1 MDTRWEKIEDL
12 LKFEGIECKG
22 FGVLPKFVMRDVDLG
37 IGAKGLYAYYCSLAG
52 SEIVAFPRRETILRQ
67 LKINKET
74 FYRYQ
79 EELIREGYI
88 SVQQIREKSQLFGA
102 NVYTL
107 VQNPKKLQMTR
118 IEQEVKEGYDFA
130 YYAGLKS
137 HGYGIIPRIVMQD
150 PRLDIKAKAIYAYYV
165 VYTGAGRMSYLR
177 RELIL
182 QHLGISKNTYGKY
195 MQQLVILDYMAIQ
208 QRTDQ
213 RGRFASNTYIL
224 RNNPGLQ
231 VRSETEIEDM
241 DKSLIPCPK
250 KPDTDKS
257 PVPCPKKPDTDKSP
271 VPCPK
276 KPDTDK
282 SPAPCP
288 KKPDTDKSPVPC
300 PKKPDT
306 DKSPAPCPKKPDTDK
321 SSVPCPKNPD
331 PKKPDNNS
339 INNTSLYNINRS
351 INHIG
356 VEVNRWKSG
365 EIKSFLIPQ
374 DVLLSEY
381 EMEYF
386 VNELF
391 GCRTYTNPM
400 VQGAYEMFKEALIE
414 LGTSPSERVL
424 KGNRITY
431 AKVIRCLNRLLKNRT
446 YLSAYRACE
455 SLLDYAIR
463 DFTTALT
470 LREIT
475 DPYKYCMA
483 CIWNAL
489 VTSEVRFCAETIE
502 YDYPIEV

>member
-1 MDTRWEKIEDL
+1 MCI
-12 LKFEGIECKG
+12 
-22 FGVLPKFVMRDVDLG
+22 RD
-37 IGAKGLYAYYCSLAG
+37 S
-52 SEIVAFPRRETILRQ
+52 
-67 LKINKET
+67 
-74 FYRYQ
+74 
-79 EELIREGYI
+79 
-88 SVQQIREKSQLFGA
+88 
-102 NVYTL
+102 
-107 VQNPKKLQMTR
+107 
-118 IEQEVKEGYDFA
+118 
-130 YYAGLKS
+130 
-137 HGYGIIPRIVMQD
+137 
-150 PRLDIKAKAIYAYYV
+150 
-165 VYTGAGRMSYLR
+165 
-177 RELIL
+177 
-182 QHLGISKNTYGKY
+182 
-195 MQQLVILDYMAIQ
+195 
-208 QRTDQ
+208 
-213 RGRFASNTYIL
+213 
-224 RNNPGLQ
+224 
-231 VRSETEIEDM
+231 
-241 DKSLIPCPK
+241 
-250 KPDTDKS
+250 
-257 PVPCPKKPDTDKSP
+257 
-271 VPCPK
+271 
-276 KPDTDK
+276 
-282 SPAPCP
+282 
-288 KKPDTDKSPVPC
+288 
-300 PKKPDT
+300 
-306 DKSPAPCPKKPDTDK
+306 K

>member
-1 MDTRWEKIEDL
+1 MDTRREKIEDL

-257 PVPCPKKPDTDKSP
+257 PVPCPK
-271 VPCPK
+271 
-276 KPDTDK
+276 
-282 SPAPCP
+282 
-288 KKPDTDKSPVPC
+288 
-300 PKKPDT
+300 
-306 DKSPAPCPKKPDTDK
+306 
-321 SSVPCPKNPD
+321 NPD

-386 VNELF
+386 MNELF

>member
-1 MDTRWEKIEDL
+1 MDTRREKIEDL

-118 IEQEVKEGYDFA
+118 IDQEVKEGYDFA

-231 VRSETEIEDM
+231 VRSETEIKDM
-241 DKSLIPCPK
+241 DKSLI
-250 KPDTDKS
+250 
-257 PVPCPKKPDTDKSP
+257 
-271 VPCPK
+271 
-276 KPDTDK
+276 
-282 SPAPCP
+282 
-288 KKPDTDKSPVPC
+288 
-300 PKKPDT
+300 
-306 DKSPAPCPKKPDTDK
+306 PCPKKPDTDK

-400 VQGAYEMFKEALIE
+400 EQGAYEMFKEALIE

>member
-1 MDTRWEKIEDL
+1 MDTRREKIEDL

-107 VQNPKKLQMTR
+107 VQNPKKLQMGPR

-231 VRSETEIEDM
+231 VRSETEVEDM

-257 PVPCPKKPDTDKSP
+257 PVPCQKKPDTDKSP
-271 VPCPK
+271 V
-276 KPDTDK
+276 
-282 SPAPCP
+282 
-288 KKPDTDKSPVPC
+288 
-300 PKKPDT
+300 
-306 DKSPAPCPKKPDTDK
+306 PCPKKPDTDK

-331 PKKPDNNS
+331 PKKPDNNN

-400 VQGAYEMFKEALIE
+400 EQGAYEMFKEALIE

>member
-1 MDTRWEKIEDL
+1 MDTRREKIEDL

-118 IEQEVKEGYDFA
+118 IDQEVKEGYDFA

-231 VRSETEIEDM
+231 VRSETEIKDM

-250 KPDTDKS
+250 KPDTDN
-257 PVPCPKKPDTDKSP
+257 
-271 VPCPK
+271 
-276 KPDTDK
+276 
-282 SPAPCP
+282 
-288 KKPDTDKSPVPC
+288 SPVPC

-400 VQGAYEMFKEALIE
+400 EQGAYEMFKEALIE

>member
-1 MDTRWEKIEDL
+1 MDTRREKIEDL

-271 VPCPK
+271 
-276 KPDTDK
+276 
-282 SPAPCP
+282 
-288 KKPDTDKSPVPC
+288 
-300 PKKPDT
+300 
-306 DKSPAPCPKKPDTDK
+306 APCPKKPDTDK

>member
-1 MDTRWEKIEDL
+1 MDTRREKIEDL

-137 HGYGIIPRIVMQD
+137 HGYCIIPRIVMQD

-257 PVPCPKKPDTDKSP
+257 PV
-271 VPCPK
+271 
-276 KPDTDK
+276 
-282 SPAPCP
+282 
-288 KKPDTDKSPVPC
+288 
-300 PKKPDT
+300 
-306 DKSPAPCPKKPDTDK
+306 PCPKKPDTDK

-502 YDYPIEV
+502 YYYPIEV

>member
-1 MDTRWEKIEDL
+1 MDTRREKIEDL

-257 PVPCPKKPDTDKSP
+257 
-271 VPCPK
+271 
-276 KPDTDK
+276 
-282 SPAPCP
+282 
-288 KKPDTDKSPVPC
+288 
-300 PKKPDT
+300 
-306 DKSPAPCPKKPDTDK
+306 
-321 SSVPCPKNPD
+321 SVPCPKNPD

-386 VNELF
+386 MNELF

>member
-1 MDTRWEKIEDL
+1 MDTRREKIEDL

-79 EELIREGYI
+79 EELIKEGYI

-257 PVPCPKKPDTDKSP
+257 PVPCPKKPDTDKF
-271 VPCPK
+271 
-276 KPDTDK
+276 
-282 SPAPCP
+282 
-288 KKPDTDKSPVPC
+288 
-300 PKKPDT
+300 
-306 DKSPAPCPKKPDTDK
+306 
-321 SSVPCPKNPD
+321 SVPCPKNPD

-356 VEVNRWKSG
+356 AEVNRWKSG

>member
-1 MDTRWEKIEDL
+1 MDAKREKIEDL

-22 FGVLPKFVMRDVDLG
+22 FGVLPKFVMRDQDLG

-52 SEIVAFPRRETILRQ
+52 SEIVAFPKRETIIKQ

-74 FYRYQ
+74 FYNYQ
-79 EELIREGYI
+79 SELIKEGYI
-88 SVQQIREKSQLFGA
+88 TVNQVREKYQLFGS

-107 VQNPKKLQMTR
+107 VQNPKKLRMGP
-118 IEQEVKEGYDFA
+118 EPKMKDGYETA

-137 HGYGIIPRIVMQD
+137 YGYGIIPRIVMQD

-288 KKPDTDKSPVPC
+288 KKPDTDKF
-300 PKKPDT
+300 
-306 DKSPAPCPKKPDTDK
+306 
-321 SSVPCPKNPD
+321 SVPCPKNPD

-400 VQGAYEMFKEALIE
+400 EQGAYEMFKEALIE

>member
-1 MDTRWEKIEDL
+1 MDTRREKIEDL

-231 VRSETEIEDM
+231 VRSETEVEDM

-257 PVPCPKKPDTDKSP
+257 PVPCQKKPDTDKSP

-282 SPAPCP
+282 SP
-288 KKPDTDKSPVPC
+288 VL
-300 PKKPDT
+300 
-306 DKSPAPCPKKPDTDK
+306 CPKKPDTDK

-331 PKKPDNNS
+331 PKKPDNNN

-400 VQGAYEMFKEALIE
+400 EQGAYEMFKEALIE

>member
-1 MDTRWEKIEDL
+1 MDTRREKIEDL

-257 PVPCPKKPDTDKSP
+257 PVPCPKKPDTDKS
-271 VPCPK
+271 
-276 KPDTDK
+276 
-282 SPAPCP
+282 
-288 KKPDTDKSPVPC
+288 
-300 PKKPDT
+300 
-306 DKSPAPCPKKPDTDK
+306 
-321 SSVPCPKNPD
+321 SVPCPKNPD

>member
-1 MDTRWEKIEDL
+1 MDTRREKIEDL

-231 VRSETEIEDM
+231 VRSETEIKDM

-257 PVPCPKKPDTDKSP
+257 PV
-271 VPCPK
+271 
-276 KPDTDK
+276 
-282 SPAPCP
+282 
-288 KKPDTDKSPVPC
+288 
-300 PKKPDT
+300 
-306 DKSPAPCPKKPDTDK
+306 PCPKKPDTDK

-400 VQGAYEMFKEALIE
+400 EQGAYEMFKEALIE

>member
-1 MDTRWEKIEDL
+1 MDAKREKIEDL

-22 FGVLPKFVMRDVDLG
+22 FGVLPKFVMRDQDLG

-52 SEIVAFPRRETILRQ
+52 SEIVAFPKRETIIKQ

-74 FYRYQ
+74 FYNYQ
-79 EELIREGYI
+79 SELIKEGYI
-88 SVQQIREKSQLFGA
+88 TVNQVREKYQLFGS

-107 VQNPKKLQMTR
+107 VQNPKKLRMGP
-118 IEQEVKEGYDFA
+118 EPKMKDGYETA

-137 HGYGIIPRIVMQD
+137 YGYGIIPRIVMQD

-282 SPAPCP
+282 SP
-288 KKPDTDKSPVPC
+288 
-300 PKKPDT
+300 
-306 DKSPAPCPKKPDTDK
+306 
-321 SSVPCPKNPD
+321 VPCPKNPD

-400 VQGAYEMFKEALIE
+400 EQGAYEMFKEALIE

-431 AKVIRCLNRLLKNRT
+431 AKVIRCLNLLLKNRT

>member
-1 MDTRWEKIEDL
+1 MDTRREKIEDL

-257 PVPCPKKPDTDKSP
+257 PVPCPKKPDTDNP
-271 VPCPK
+271 
-276 KPDTDK
+276 
-282 SPAPCP
+282 
-288 KKPDTDKSPVPC
+288 
-300 PKKPDT
+300 
-306 DKSPAPCPKKPDTDK
+306 PAPCPKKPDTDK

-386 VNELF
+386 MNELF

>member
-1 MDTRWEKIEDL
+1 MDAKREKIEDL

-22 FGVLPKFVMRDVDLG
+22 FGVLPKFVMRDQDLG

-52 SEIVAFPRRETILRQ
+52 SEIVAFPKRETIIKQ

-74 FYRYQ
+74 FYNYQ
-79 EELIREGYI
+79 SELIKEGYI
-88 SVQQIREKSQLFGA
+88 TVNQVREKYQLFGS

-107 VQNPKKLQMTR
+107 VQNPKKLRMGP
-118 IEQEVKEGYDFA
+118 EPKMKDGYETA

-137 HGYGIIPRIVMQD
+137 YGYGIIPRIVMQD

-250 KPDTDKS
+250 KPDTDKF
-257 PVPCPKKPDTDKSP
+257 
-271 VPCPK
+271 
-276 KPDTDK
+276 
-282 SPAPCP
+282 
-288 KKPDTDKSPVPC
+288 
-300 PKKPDT
+300 
-306 DKSPAPCPKKPDTDK
+306 
-321 SSVPCPKNPD
+321 SVPCPKNPD

-400 VQGAYEMFKEALIE
+400 EQGAYEMFKEALIE

-431 AKVIRCLNRLLKNRT
+431 AKVIRCLNLLLKNRT

>member
-1 MDTRWEKIEDL
+1 MDTRREKIEDL

-79 EELIREGYI
+79 EELIKEGYI

-257 PVPCPKKPDTDKSP
+257 LIPCPKKPDTDKSPVPCPKKPDTDKSP

-282 SPAPCP
+282 F
-288 KKPDTDKSPVPC
+288 
-300 PKKPDT
+300 
-306 DKSPAPCPKKPDTDK
+306 
-321 SSVPCPKNPD
+321 SVPCPKNPD

-356 VEVNRWKSG
+356 AEVNRWKSG

>member
-1 MDTRWEKIEDL
+1 MDTRREKIEDL

-257 PVPCPKKPDTDKSP
+257 
-271 VPCPK
+271 
-276 KPDTDK
+276 
-282 SPAPCP
+282 
-288 KKPDTDKSPVPC
+288 
-300 PKKPDT
+300 
-306 DKSPAPCPKKPDTDK
+306 
-321 SSVPCPKNPD
+321 SVPCPKNPD

>member
-1 MDTRWEKIEDL
+1 MDTRREKIEDL

-276 KPDTDK
+276 
-282 SPAPCP
+282 
-288 KKPDTDKSPVPC
+288 
-300 PKKPDT
+300 
-306 DKSPAPCPKKPDTDK
+306 
-321 SSVPCPKNPD
+321 NPD

-386 VNELF
+386 MNELF

>member
-1 MDTRWEKIEDL
+1 MDAKREKIEDL

-22 FGVLPKFVMRDVDLG
+22 FGVLPKFVMRDQDLG

-52 SEIVAFPRRETILRQ
+52 SEIVAFPKRETIIKQ

-74 FYRYQ
+74 FYNYQ
-79 EELIREGYI
+79 SELIKEGYI
-88 SVQQIREKSQLFGA
+88 TVNQVREKYQLFGS

-107 VQNPKKLQMTR
+107 VQNPKKLRMGP
-118 IEQEVKEGYDFA
+118 EPKMKDGYETA

-137 HGYGIIPRIVMQD
+137 YGYGIIPRIVMQD

-282 SPAPCP
+282 SP
-288 KKPDTDKSPVPC
+288 VPC

-321 SSVPCPKNPD
+321 FSVPCPKNPD

-400 VQGAYEMFKEALIE
+400 EQGAYEMFKEALIE

>member
-1 MDTRWEKIEDL
+1 MDTRREKIEDL

-107 VQNPKKLQMTR
+107 VQNPKKLQMGPR

-231 VRSETEIEDM
+231 VRSETEVEDM

-257 PVPCPKKPDTDKSP
+257 PVPCQ
-271 VPCPK
+271 
-276 KPDTDK
+276 
-282 SPAPCP
+282 

-331 PKKPDNNS
+331 PKKPDNNN

-400 VQGAYEMFKEALIE
+400 EQGAYEMFKEALIE

>member
-1 MDTRWEKIEDL
+1 MDAKREKIEDL

-22 FGVLPKFVMRDVDLG
+22 FGVLPKFVMRDQDLG

-52 SEIVAFPRRETILRQ
+52 SEIVAFPKRETIIKQ

-74 FYRYQ
+74 FYNYQ
-79 EELIREGYI
+79 SELIKEGYI
-88 SVQQIREKSQLFGA
+88 TVNQVREKYQLFGS

-107 VQNPKKLQMTR
+107 VQNPKKLRMGP
-118 IEQEVKEGYDFA
+118 EPKMKDGYETA

-137 HGYGIIPRIVMQD
+137 YGYGIIPRIVMQD

-282 SPAPCP
+282 SPVPCP

-321 SSVPCPKNPD
+321 FSVPCPKNPD

-400 VQGAYEMFKEALIE
+400 EQGAYEMFKEALIE

-431 AKVIRCLNRLLKNRT
+431 AKVIRCLNLLLKNRT

-489 VTSEVRFCAETIE
+489 VTSEV
-502 YDYPIEV
+502 

>member
-1 MDTRWEKIEDL
+1 MDTRREKIEDL

-79 EELIREGYI
+79 EELIKEGYI

-257 PVPCPKKPDTDKSP
+257 LIPCPKKPDTDKSHVPCPKKPDTDKSP

-282 SPAPCP
+282 F
-288 KKPDTDKSPVPC
+288 
-300 PKKPDT
+300 
-306 DKSPAPCPKKPDTDK
+306 
-321 SSVPCPKNPD
+321 SVPCPKNPD

-356 VEVNRWKSG
+356 AEVNRWKSG

>member
-1 MDTRWEKIEDL
+1 MDAKREKIEDL

-22 FGVLPKFVMRDVDLG
+22 FGVLPKFVMRDQDLG

-52 SEIVAFPRRETILRQ
+52 SEIVAFPKRETIIKQ

-74 FYRYQ
+74 FYNYQ
-79 EELIREGYI
+79 SELIKEGYI
-88 SVQQIREKSQLFGA
+88 TVNQVREKYQLFGS

-107 VQNPKKLQMTR
+107 VQNPKKLRMGP
-118 IEQEVKEGYDFA
+118 EPKMKDGYETA

-137 HGYGIIPRIVMQD
+137 YGYGIIPRIVMQD

-282 SPAPCP
+282 SPVPCP

-321 SSVPCPKNPD
+321 FSVPCPKNPD

-400 VQGAYEMFKEALIE
+400 EQGAYEMFKEALIE

-431 AKVIRCLNRLLKNRT
+431 AKVIRCLNLLLKNRT

>member
-1 MDTRWEKIEDL
+1 MDTRREKIEDL

-118 IEQEVKEGYDFA
+118 IDQEVKEGYDFA

-257 PVPCPKKPDTDKSP
+257 PVPCPKKPDTDKS
-271 VPCPK
+271 
-276 KPDTDK
+276 
-282 SPAPCP
+282 
-288 KKPDTDKSPVPC
+288 
-300 PKKPDT
+300 
-306 DKSPAPCPKKPDTDK
+306 
-321 SSVPCPKNPD
+321 SVPCPKNPD

-400 VQGAYEMFKEALIE
+400 EQGAYEMFKEALIE
-414 LGTSPSERVL
+414 LETSPSERVL

>member
-1 MDTRWEKIEDL
+1 MDTRREKIEDL

-79 EELIREGYI
+79 EELIKEGYI

-241 DKSLIPCPK
+241 DKFLIPCPK
-250 KPDTDKS
+250 KPDTDKF
-257 PVPCPKKPDTDKSP
+257 
-271 VPCPK
+271 
-276 KPDTDK
+276 
-282 SPAPCP
+282 
-288 KKPDTDKSPVPC
+288 
-300 PKKPDT
+300 
-306 DKSPAPCPKKPDTDK
+306 
-321 SSVPCPKNPD
+321 SVPCPKNPD

-356 VEVNRWKSG
+356 AEVNRWKSG

>member
-1 MDTRWEKIEDL
+1 MDTRREKIEDL

-257 PVPCPKKPDTDKSP
+257 P
-271 VPCPK
+271 
-276 KPDTDK
+276 
-282 SPAPCP
+282 
-288 KKPDTDKSPVPC
+288 
-300 PKKPDT
+300 
-306 DKSPAPCPKKPDTDK
+306 APCPKKPDTDK

-386 VNELF
+386 MNELF

>member
-1 MDTRWEKIEDL
+1 MDTRREKIEDL

-118 IEQEVKEGYDFA
+118 IDQEVKEGYDFA

-271 VPCPK
+271 
-276 KPDTDK
+276 
-282 SPAPCP
+282 
-288 KKPDTDKSPVPC
+288 
-300 PKKPDT
+300 
-306 DKSPAPCPKKPDTDK
+306 APCPKKPDTDK

-400 VQGAYEMFKEALIE
+400 EQGAYEMFKEALIE

>member
-1 MDTRWEKIEDL
+1 MDTRREKIEDL

-79 EELIREGYI
+79 EELIKEGYI

-250 KPDTDKS
+250 KPDTDKF
-257 PVPCPKKPDTDKSP
+257 
-271 VPCPK
+271 
-276 KPDTDK
+276 
-282 SPAPCP
+282 
-288 KKPDTDKSPVPC
+288 
-300 PKKPDT
+300 
-306 DKSPAPCPKKPDTDK
+306 
-321 SSVPCPKNPD
+321 SVPCPKNPD

-356 VEVNRWKSG
+356 AEVNRWKSG

>member
-1 MDTRWEKIEDL
+1 MDTRREKIEDL

-118 IEQEVKEGYDFA
+118 IDQEVKEGYDFA

-231 VRSETEIEDM
+231 VRSETEIKDM
-241 DKSLIPCPK
+241 DKSLI
-250 KPDTDKS
+250 
-257 PVPCPKKPDTDKSP
+257 
-271 VPCPK
+271 
-276 KPDTDK
+276 
-282 SPAPCP
+282 
-288 KKPDTDKSPVPC
+288 PC

-400 VQGAYEMFKEALIE
+400 EQGAYEMFKEALIE

>member
-1 MDTRWEKIEDL
+1 MDAKREKIEDL

-22 FGVLPKFVMRDVDLG
+22 FGVLPKFVMRDQDLG

-52 SEIVAFPRRETILRQ
+52 SEIVAFPKRETIIKQ

-74 FYRYQ
+74 FYNYQ
-79 EELIREGYI
+79 SELIKEGYI
-88 SVQQIREKSQLFGA
+88 TVNQVREKYQLFGS

-107 VQNPKKLQMTR
+107 VQNPKKLRMGP
-118 IEQEVKEGYDFA
+118 EPKMKDGYETA

-137 HGYGIIPRIVMQD
+137 YGYGIIPRIVMQD

-282 SPAPCP
+282 SP
-288 KKPDTDKSPVPC
+288 VPC

-321 SSVPCPKNPD
+321 FSVPCPKNPD

-400 VQGAYEMFKEALIE
+400 EQGAYEMFKEALIE

-431 AKVIRCLNRLLKNRT
+431 AKVIRCLNLLLKNRT

>member
-1 MDTRWEKIEDL
+1 MDAKREKIEDL

-22 FGVLPKFVMRDVDLG
+22 FGVLPKFVMRDQDLG

-52 SEIVAFPRRETILRQ
+52 SEIVAFPKRETIIKQ

-74 FYRYQ
+74 FYNYQ
-79 EELIREGYI
+79 SELIKEGYI
-88 SVQQIREKSQLFGA
+88 TVNQVREKYQLFGS

-107 VQNPKKLQMTR
+107 VQNPKKLRMGP
-118 IEQEVKEGYDFA
+118 EPKMKDGYETA

-137 HGYGIIPRIVMQD
+137 YGYGIIPRIVMQD

-282 SPAPCP
+282 SP
-288 KKPDTDKSPVPC
+288 V
-300 PKKPDT
+300 
-306 DKSPAPCPKKPDTDK
+306 PCPKKPDTDK

-400 VQGAYEMFKEALIE
+400 EQGAYEMFKEALIE

-431 AKVIRCLNRLLKNRT
+431 AKVIRCLNLLLKNRT

>member
-1 MDTRWEKIEDL
+1 MDTRREKIEDL

-107 VQNPKKLQMTR
+107 VQNPKKLQMGPR

-231 VRSETEIEDM
+231 VRSETEVEDM

-257 PVPCPKKPDTDKSP
+257 PVPCQ
-271 VPCPK
+271 
-276 KPDTDK
+276 
-282 SPAPCP
+282 

-321 SSVPCPKNPD
+321 SSVPCPKKPD
-331 PKKPDNNS
+331 PKKPDNNN

-400 VQGAYEMFKEALIE
+400 EQGAYEMFKEALIE

>member
-1 MDTRWEKIEDL
+1 MDTRREKIEDL

-79 EELIREGYI
+79 EELIKEGYI

-257 PVPCPKKPDTDKSP
+257 LIPCPKKPDTDKSPVPCPKKPDTDKSP

-282 SPAPCP
+282 F
-288 KKPDTDKSPVPC
+288 
-300 PKKPDT
+300 
-306 DKSPAPCPKKPDTDK
+306 
-321 SSVPCPKNPD
+321 SVPCPKNPD

-356 VEVNRWKSG
+356 AEVNRWKSG

-489 VTSEVRFCAETIE
+489 VTSEVRFCGETIE

>member
-1 MDTRWEKIEDL
+1 MDTRREKIEDL

-257 PVPCPKKPDTDKSP
+257 PVPCPKKPDTDKS
-271 VPCPK
+271 
-276 KPDTDK
+276 
-282 SPAPCP
+282 
-288 KKPDTDKSPVPC
+288 
-300 PKKPDT
+300 
-306 DKSPAPCPKKPDTDK
+306 
-321 SSVPCPKNPD
+321 SVPCPKNPD

-386 VNELF
+386 MNELF

>member
-1 MDTRWEKIEDL
+1 MDTRREKIEDL

-118 IEQEVKEGYDFA
+118 IDQEVKEGYDFA

-231 VRSETEIEDM
+231 VRSETEIKDM
-241 DKSLIPCPK
+241 DKSLI
-250 KPDTDKS
+250 
-257 PVPCPKKPDTDKSP
+257 
-271 VPCPK
+271 
-276 KPDTDK
+276 
-282 SPAPCP
+282 PCP

-400 VQGAYEMFKEALIE
+400 EQGAYEMFKEALIE

>member
-1 MDTRWEKIEDL
+1 MDTRREKIEDL

-118 IEQEVKEGYDFA
+118 IDQEVKEGYDFA

-257 PVPCPKKPDTDKSP
+257 PVPCPKKPDTDKS
-271 VPCPK
+271 
-276 KPDTDK
+276 
-282 SPAPCP
+282 
-288 KKPDTDKSPVPC
+288 
-300 PKKPDT
+300 
-306 DKSPAPCPKKPDTDK
+306 
-321 SSVPCPKNPD
+321 SVPCPKNPD

-400 VQGAYEMFKEALIE
+400 EQGAYEMFKEALIE